1 MPLRVGLQAPS
12 TLHVLPT
19 PLFLSFFLLFL
30 LLDFFCALYEKTEFH
45 YVVTSRLFY
54 TGVQCPVPTFTLP
67 AIALELSI
75 PADTVGGKKNRK
87 ERGNLNC

>member
-1 MPLRVGLQAPS
+1 MYCHRHFFS
-12 TLHVLPT
+12 
-19 PLFLSFFLLFL
+19 LFLSIVFAFR
-30 LLDFFCALYEKTEFH
+30 FFCALYEKTEFH
-45 YVVTSRLFY
+45 YVVTSRFFY

-67 AIALELSI
+67 AAALELSI